1 MYQQARHIILH
12 SMLSNNNN
20 NNINWKKEEE
30 DRKETTL
37 SLSSVCLCRK

>member
-20 NNINWKKEEE
+20 NNINWKKEE